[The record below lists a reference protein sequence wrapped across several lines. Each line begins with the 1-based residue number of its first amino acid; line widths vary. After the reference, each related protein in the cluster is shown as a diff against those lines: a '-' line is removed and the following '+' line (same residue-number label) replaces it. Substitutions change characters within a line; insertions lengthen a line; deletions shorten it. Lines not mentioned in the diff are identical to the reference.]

1 MLGHCCRDTGNFE
14 KALQYFSQLSD
25 AQNGLPTLFESV
37 FYQLVCLHEMD
48 MDFQK
53 PLIVFISLLE
63 RIDEVTDQSQG
74 NEKQSLAEL
83 LKHALVFFNLLDKPV
98 EIISIS
104 KSLLKL
110 YMGMEASNCTTKG
123 IQS

>member
-1 MLGHCCRDTGNFE
+1 
-14 KALQYFSQLSD
+14 
-25 AQNGLPTLFESV
+25 
-37 FYQLVCLHEMD
+37 MD

-74 NEKQSLAEL
+74 NEKQSLSEL

-123 IQS
+123 IQ